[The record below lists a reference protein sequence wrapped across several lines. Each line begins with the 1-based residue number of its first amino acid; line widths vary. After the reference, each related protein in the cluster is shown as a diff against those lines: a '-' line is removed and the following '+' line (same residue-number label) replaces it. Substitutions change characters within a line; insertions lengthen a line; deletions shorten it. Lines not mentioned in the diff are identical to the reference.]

1 MATKE
6 DSMSL
11 PLDGI
16 RVIDLGQ
23 VYAAPYCTLQL
34 AAMGADI
41 IKIEPPVTG
50 EVLRRPELPPGGA
63 GYSFL
68 MLNANKRSV
77 TINLKT
83 RRGQEIVFKLLE
95 DADVLVENYLD
106 GVMESFGLGYD
117 QIAARFPRLI
127 YASGKGYGSDS
138 RYAKL
143 GSMDNTIQASS
154 GFISITGFPD
164 RAVKTSATFIDMGTG
179 SHMVSGILAALIHR
193 GKTGRGQHV
202 EVAMLDVAIPA
213 LTSAVAPALQGMKF
227 RRLGNRHW
235 GACPTNIYPATDGEI
250 LIFCL
255 TEAHWRT
262 LAKLMGHE
270 DLIADPR
277 CRNHGTRL
285 KMADEL
291 DAMVGEW
298 TRGQARDAMVEL
310 LIEAGIPCA
319 PVRSV
324 EEVVADPEVAA
335 RRILI
340 DSDYPT
346 RGAIRVSGT
355 PIKLSDAPDSIRP
368 TRRPP
373 ALGEHNAEVL
383 ASIGIGADEL
393 ESLKRAG
400 VI

>member
-1 MATKE
+1 
-6 DSMSL
+6 MSLPGL

-23 VYAAPYCTLQL
+23 VYAVPYCTLQL

-50 EVLRRPELPPGGA
+50 EVLRQPKLPPGGA

-77 TINLKT
+77 TINLKD
-83 RRGQEIVFKLLE
+83 RRGHEIVLKLLE
-95 DADVLVENYLD
+95 HADVLVENYLD
-106 GVMESFGLGYD
+106 GVMESFGLGYE

-127 YASGKGYGSDS
+127 YASGKGYGSNS

-154 GFISITGFPD
+154 GFISVTGFPD
-164 RAVKTSATFIDMGTG
+164 HPVKTPATLIDMGTG
-179 SHMVSGILAALIHR
+179 SHLVSGILAALIHR
-193 GKTGRGQHV
+193 GRTGRGQHV
-202 EVAMLDVAIPA
+202 EVAMLDVAIAA

-227 RRLGNRHW
+227 KRMGNRHW
-235 GACPTNIYPATDGEI
+235 GACPTNLYPARDGEI

-262 LAKLMGHE
+262 LAKLMDRE

-277 CRNHGTRL
+277 CRNHGARL
-285 KMADEL
+285 KIADEL
-291 DAMVGEW
+291 DAIVSDW
-298 TRGQARDAMVEL
+298 TSAQPRDAMVEG

-319 PVRSV
+319 PVRTV
-324 EEVVADPEVAA
+324 EEVIADPETAQ
-335 RRILI
+335 RRMLI

-346 RGAIRVSGT
+346 RGSNPRRRH
-355 PIKLSDAPDSIRP
+355 SD
-368 TRRPP
+368 
-373 ALGEHNAEVL
+373 
-383 ASIGIGADEL
+383 
-393 ESLKRAG
+393 
-400 VI
+400 

>member
-1 MATKE
+1 
-6 DSMSL
+6 MSL

-16 RVIDLGQ
+16 RVIDFGQ
-23 VYAAPYCTLQL
+23 IYAVPYCTLQL
-34 AAMGADI
+34 AAMGAEI
-41 IKIEPPVTG
+41 IKIEPPKTG
-50 EVLRRPELPPGGA
+50 EMLRRPDLPGGVN
-63 GYSFL
+63 YSFL
-68 MLNANKRSV
+68 MLNANKKSV
-77 TINLKT
+77 TLNLKHPSA
-83 RRGQEIVFKLLE
+83 REIVFKLLE
-95 DADVLVENYLD
+95 SADVLVENYLD

-117 QIAARFPRLI
+117 QIAPRFPRLI
-127 YASGKGYGSDS
+127 YASGRGYGSGS

-164 RAVKTSATFIDMGTG
+164 QPVKTSATFIDMGTG
-179 SHMVSGILAALIHR
+179 SHLTSGILAALIHR
-193 GKTGRGQHV
+193 VKTGRGQHV

-227 RRLGNRHW
+227 KRLGNRHW
-235 GACPTNIYPATDGEI
+235 GACPTNIYPASDGEI

-262 LAKLMGHE
+262 LAKLMRRE
-270 DLIADPR
+270 ELIADPR
-277 CRNHGTRL
+277 CKNHGARL
-285 KMADEL
+285 KIADEL
-291 DAMVGEW
+291 DGIVADW
-298 TRGQARDAMVEL
+298 TRAQARDAIVQI

-319 PVRSV
+319 PVRSI
-324 EEVVADPEVAA
+324 EEVVADPEVAE
-335 RRILI
+335 RRMLI

-346 RGAIRVSGT
+346 RGAIKVAGT
-355 PIKLSDAPDSIRP
+355 PIKLSDAPDSSRS

-373 ALGEHNAEVL
+373 ELGEHNAEVL

-393 ESLKRAG
+393 ESLKRDG